1 MDDALPDD
9 IDTAAPDGPA
19 PAPVEPRPRRR
30 AMPGPPLESL
40 GRTWILPALGLAPG
54 FQAERDRMY
63 DDVTIG
69 GRVSTLD
76 VNRVACA
83 LLLLNHDLR
92 PDELARVVQGAD
104 RAELVD
110 AVVGC
115 LLPLDLPDDART
127 FTTWAR
133 SALLANG
140 LDPAKV
146 PPADLAAV
154 LHQLVATGR
163 AVTHAEFTAAGE
175 FQGVRAKL
183 VGAM

>member
-1 MDDALPDD
+1 MDDARPDD
-9 IDTAAPDGPA
+9 ATAPEPTAPTL
-19 PAPVEPRPRRR
+19 APVEHRPRRR
-30 AMPGPPLESL
+30 AMPGTPIESL
-40 GRTWILPALGLAPG
+40 GQSWILPALGLAPG

-104 RAELVD
+104 RAGLVD

-115 LLPLDLPDDART
+115 LLPLDLRDDART
-127 FTTWAR
+127 FTAWAR
-133 SALLANG
+133 SSLLANG
-140 LDPAKV
+140 LDPAKI
-146 PPADLAAV
+146 PAADLAAV
-154 LHQLVATGR
+154 LHQLVSTGR
-163 AVTHAEFTAAGE
+163 AVAHAEFTAAGE

-183 VGAM
+183 VGAI